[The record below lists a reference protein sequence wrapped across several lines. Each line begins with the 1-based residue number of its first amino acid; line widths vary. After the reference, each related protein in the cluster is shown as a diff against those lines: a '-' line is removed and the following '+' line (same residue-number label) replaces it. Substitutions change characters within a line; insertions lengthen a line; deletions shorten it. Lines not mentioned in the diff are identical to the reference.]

1 MANPV
6 PIFAPSHLAMVCLHP
21 SWCNDLFN
29 AMCKKSVTYD
39 LWKTTSLKLENK
51 SWREFFHQL
60 ETPKLRY
67 FQYLS
72 KRMLH
77 VFQAI
82 HVLDF
87 VELPTGPQQINT
99 SSCIISKKNDLSKC
113 LLYLFLFGQKT
124 TDWGLQQSL
133 GHYSWLIHWK
143 YGKGLW
149 EVLFS
154 CTSAYCQVVTGLY
167 PSEVGV
173 FFEDEHPSQFHFGII
188 FISKILF
195 FVEVFLGGMKSFSI
209 GLRIIS

>member
-99 SSCIISKKNDLSKC
+99 SSCIISKKMIS
-113 LLYLFLFGQKT
+113 Q
-124 TDWGLQQSL
+124 
-133 GHYSWLIHWK
+133 
-143 YGKGLW
+143 
-149 EVLFS
+149 
-154 CTSAYCQVVTGLY
+154 SAYCTFFCSDKKQQIEAFNNLWAIIHDLFTGNTEKV
-167 PSEVGV
+167 SEK
-173 FFEDEHPSQFHFGII
+173 FFSRVPRRT
-188 FISKILF
+188 
-195 FVEVFLGGMKSFSI
+195 VKSWRDYI
-209 GLRIIS
+209 PLR